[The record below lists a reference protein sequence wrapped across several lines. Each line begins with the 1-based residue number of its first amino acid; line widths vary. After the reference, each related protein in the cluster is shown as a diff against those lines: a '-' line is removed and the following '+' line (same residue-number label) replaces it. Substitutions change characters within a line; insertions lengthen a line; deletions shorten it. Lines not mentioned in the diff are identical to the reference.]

1 MAAERQRMKEDN
13 LIQREDLEKPQ
24 NRKIIWKRVTTAK
37 GITTKHY
44 WCVVVIVLAVD
55 DQVEADERR

>member
-1 MAAERQRMKEDN
+1 MAERQWMEEDN
-13 LIQREDLEKPQ
+13 LIQRED
-24 NRKIIWKRVTTAK
+24 RKTSKSEKRVTTAK

-55 DQVEADERR
+55 DQVEAEERR